1 MKLNWKTFKV
11 LLAFVVIIGTIFWAV
26 NTVRPRSFDGTGLK
40 FSIGEGTV
48 SVTNPSE
55 QTALVQLVGSGSRT
69 FRVASTIEGVSGSS
83 IRQGSGSNSTHVFEF
98 GLPPGSSEFTV
109 SRGTDVNF
117 VANTTTMLLAN
128 VNPVSDGTFKAAVIA
143 TIVVV
148 LGSLYYASNATEH
161 YWLSWL
167 RSQFASI
174 GNISEDDT
182 AVPVHAM
189 ADGGQ
194 GDSPRSFGDNR
205 ASHSYGSRHAN
216 TGD

>member
-1 MKLNWKTFKV
+1 MKLNWKILKV
-11 LLAFVVIIGTIFWAV
+11 LFAFAIIMVMLFWAV
-26 NTVRPRSFDGTGLK
+26 NTVRPRSFDGTGLN

-83 IRQGSGSNSTHVFEF
+83 IRQGSGSSSTQLFEF

-117 VANTTTMLLAN
+117 VANTTTMLHAN

-148 LGSLYYASNATEH
+148 LGSLYYASNATDH
-161 YWLSWL
+161 SWISWL

-174 GNISEDDT
+174 EDISKDDT
-182 AVPVHAM
+182 APHQPVSIA
-189 ADGGQ
+189 GGQ
-194 GDSPRSFGDNR
+194 GRARESYGDNR
-205 ASHSYGSRHAN
+205 AR